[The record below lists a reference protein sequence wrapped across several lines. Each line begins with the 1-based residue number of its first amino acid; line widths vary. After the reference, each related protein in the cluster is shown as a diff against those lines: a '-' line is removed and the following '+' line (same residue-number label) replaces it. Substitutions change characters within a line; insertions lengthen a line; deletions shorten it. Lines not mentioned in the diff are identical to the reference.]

1 MWWRVKVGGLQWCRL
16 GRWCKWPTQYVVLC
30 PMYCKNGPLISW
42 KTKKQPTIAMST
54 CEADYIALAATTQE
68 CLHLAQ
74 HLDDYQYGVPM
85 IYEDNQ
91 GTIALANNPVNKQ
104 SCKHIDIKYHFVR
117 STANNGEVSL
127 EYYLTGQMV
136 ADLMTKP
143 ATKVKLLT
151 FSTFLFGL

>member
-1 MWWRVKVGGLQWCRL
+1 MFALL
-16 GRWCKWPTQYVVLC
+16 LTQL
-30 PMYCKNGPLISW
+30 L
-42 KTKKQPTIAMST
+42 
-54 CEADYIALAATTQE
+54 E
-68 CLHLAQ
+68 

-91 GTIALANNPVNKQ
+91 GTIALAKNPVSRQ
-104 SCKHIDIKYHFVR
+104 RCKYIDIKYNFVR
-117 STANNGEVSL
+117 STVKNGEVFL
-127 EYYLTGQMV
+127 EYCPTDQMV